1 MLSSTSAAAFSPLR
15 LVPRR
20 RAVAR
25 RSAAAATVITMRDRS
40 KNRKPTQRGRYL
52 STEAIQAVQSLKRA
66 ALQGPPSGAAVPV
79 EPKLRRL
86 LKADMVAVFRELA
99 AQGEALLA
107 LQVFE
112 EIRKEHWYKPKLLL
126 YVDIV
131 TVLANKGLRSEV
143 DKVCSHLKREQL
155 EPDTEGFNLLLKAFL
170 DAEFTQLTMDCFRLM
185 KLWDS
190 DPDRIT
196 YKTLIKGL
204 ESLGEMDLSADIKLE
219 AQNDYGDLD
228 FLDDEE
234 MIDTLDQKIIWRGSS
249 LSM

>member
-1 MLSSTSAAAFSPLR
+1 MLSTAALSPLR
-15 LVPRR
+15 PAAT
-20 RAVAR
+20 RASAR
-25 RSAAAATVITMRDRS
+25 RGAGAAAAITMRDRS

-66 ALQGPPSGAAVPV
+66 ALRGAAAASAAAAV

-112 EIRKEHWYKPKLLL
+112 EIRKEHWYKPRLLW
-126 YVDIV
+126 YVDLI
-131 TVLANKGLRSEV
+131 TALASKGLRSEV
-143 DKVCSHLKREQL
+143 DKACSYLKREQL
-155 EPDTEGFNLLLKAFL
+155 EPDTDGFNLLLKTLL
-170 DAEFTQLTMDCFRLM
+170 DAEFTQLAMDCFRLM

-196 YKTLIKGL
+196 YRTLIKGL
-204 ESLGEMDLSADIKLE
+204 ESLGKMSLSADIRME
-219 AQNDYGDLD
+219 AENEYGSLD
-228 FLDDEE
+228 FLDKEE
-234 MIDTLDQKIIWRGSS
+234 ID
-249 LSM
+249 

>member
-1 MLSSTSAAAFSPLR
+1 MLSSLVFFSPLR
-15 LVPRR
+15 QIPTS
-20 RAVAR
+20 AAR
-25 RSAAAATVITMRDRS
+25 RTTAAAVITMRDRS

-66 ALQGPPSGAAVPV
+66 SLRGAPAAGAVAV

-112 EIRKEHWYKPKLLL
+112 EIRKEHWYKPRLLW
-126 YVDIV
+126 YVDLI
-131 TVLANKGLRSEV
+131 TVFASKGLRSEV
-143 DKVCSHLKREQL
+143 GKACSYLKREQL
-155 EPDTEGFNLLLKAFL
+155 EPDTDGFNLLLKALL

-190 DPDRIT
+190 EPDRIT
-196 YKTLIKGL
+196 YRTLIKGL
-204 ESLGEMDLSADIKLE
+204 ESLGEMDLSAEIRLE
-219 AQNDYGDLD
+219 AENDYGDHLD
-228 FLDDEE
+228 FLDEE
-234 MIDTLDQKIIWRGSS
+234 DMVETCTSS
-249 LSM
+249 S

>member
-1 MLSSTSAAAFSPLR
+1 MLSPPAHSPLR
-15 LVPRR
+15 LPPVHGGAR
-20 RAVAR
+20 R
-25 RSAAAATVITMRDRS
+25 RSAAAAVTITMRDRS

-66 ALQGPPSGAAVPV
+66 VLRGGSAASAAAAV

-112 EIRKEHWYKPKLLL
+112 EIRKEHWYKPRLLW
-126 YVDIV
+126 YVDLV
-131 TVLANKGLRSEV
+131 TVLASKGLRPEV
-143 DKVCSHLKREQL
+143 DKACSYLKREQL
-155 EPDTEGFNLLLKAFL
+155 EPDTEGFHLLLKALL
-170 DAEFTQLTMDCFRLM
+170 DAGFTQLSMDCFRLM

-196 YKTLIKGL
+196 YTTLIKGL
-204 ESLGEMDLSADIKLE
+204 ESLGKMELCAGIRLE
-219 AQNDYGDLD
+219 AENDYGSLD
-228 FLDDEE
+228 FLDEDIEE
-234 MIDTLDQKIIWRGSS
+234 ETEEACTSHSS
-249 LSM
+249 